1 MNIALTNDLQQLL
14 RRKVETGQFPDEEAV
29 VHEALRRYLVP
40 EPPEGRPQPGPAAE
54 APERRLP
61 GPFLEDETALAPAEL
76 PRSGREIA
84 CAAPHDARRQPT
96 LFPGE

>member
-1 MNIALTNDLQQLL
+1 MNIALTDDLQQLL

-29 VHEALRRYLVP
+29 VQEALKRFLVP
-40 EPPEGRPQPGPAAE
+40 EPSQGRTQPSPAPE

-61 GPFLEDETALAPAEL
+61 GPFLEDEMALAPTEL